1 MELKST
7 PKTERQTTMPEQQTV
22 GVISQ
27 LIQAFKKR
35 RREAQTLVIDEKTL
49 QDIGVNR
56 ATILAGF
63 IRP

>member
-7 PKTERQTTMPEQQTV
+7 PKTEHQTSIPEPQTV

-27 LIQAFKKR
+27 FIQAFKKR